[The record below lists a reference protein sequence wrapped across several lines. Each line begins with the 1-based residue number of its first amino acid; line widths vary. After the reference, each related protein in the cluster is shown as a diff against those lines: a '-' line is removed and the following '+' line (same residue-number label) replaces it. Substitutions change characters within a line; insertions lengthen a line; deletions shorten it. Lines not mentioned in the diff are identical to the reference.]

1 MSLVYVDTSVLAK
14 RYLRDPDSD
23 DVDAW
28 LAEPAHRFLVSDLVV
43 VELESVVARR
53 ARELQDDLD
62 RNQVRLRIDDDMRC
76 GFFGVHMLDTSVLI
90 SARRL
95 IAEGPPLATLN
106 ALHLASAID
115 GGADVLA
122 TDDRQLGRAAL
133 NAGLRVKSFQAQEPA
148 SAPRSGHHGE
158 RSDRGR

>member
-14 RYLRDPDSD
+14 RYLRGPDSD

-28 LAEPAHRFLVSDLVV
+28 LDEPAHRFLVSDLVV

-53 ARELQDDLD
+53 ARQLPGSLD
-62 RNQVRLRIDDDMRC
+62 RNQVRLRIDDDMRS
-76 GFFGVHMLDTSVLI
+76 GFFAVHELDTSVLI

-95 IAEGPPLATLN
+95 IAEGPALATLD

-122 TDDRQLGRAAL
+122 TDDRQLGRAAMD
-133 NAGLRVKSFQAQEPA
+133 AGLRVKSFQAQENA
-148 SAPRSGHHGE
+148 SAPPTGHPGE
-158 RSDRGR
+158 RSG

>member
-14 RYLRDPDSD
+14 RYLRGPDSD

-28 LAEPAHRFLVSDLVV
+28 LDEPAHRFLVSDLVV

-53 ARELQDDLD
+53 ARALPGGLD
-62 RNQVRLRIDDDMRC
+62 RNQVRLRIDDDMRS
-76 GFFGVHMLDTSVLI
+76 GFFAVHELDTSVLI

-95 IAEGPPLATLN
+95 IAEGPALATLD

-122 TDDRQLGRAAL
+122 TDDRQLGRAAMD
-133 NAGLRVKSFQAQEPA
+133 AGLRVKSFQAQESA
-148 SAPRSGHHGE
+148 SAPPTGHPGE
-158 RSDRGR
+158 RSG